1 MFRVFRPIF
10 KDPESGE
17 RRRTLKWYIDLPDH
31 HQHRRRIPAPSCRTE
46 RQAQRFGEMLEALV
60 TARQYGERP
69 DKKLTDWLHGL
80 PKSTIRKLAEI
91 GLIDE
96 QYVTARTTLDQHV
109 ADFEKWLQGT
119 RAKHGFARDP
129 VYIHN
134 VMTQVRYIV
143 RECGCVYWSDLTKAA
158 VESCLGKLE
167 VASKTYNSYLASIK
181 EFGTWMVENGRAVTS
196 PVAAIK
202 PVRWQKTESR
212 RAMTPEEVGKLLA
225 ATVAGPVRYN
235 MTGLD
240 RAVLYL
246 TGIETGFR
254 SGELRELTVDCF
266 DFDNATVTLK
276 AEFCKNRQEAT
287 QYLKQTRAE
296 QLRAYLTGRE
306 PGEKVFHMPIGVK
319 VVKMLR
325 KDLKAAG
332 IKPVDERGV
341 KIVFHCLR
349 YTLSTALDRSGASL
363 KERMMIL
370 RHSDKGS
377 LTLGTYTTL
386 QVVDLRGAIERLP
399 NYPWPVAVEQQR
411 EEKVA

>member
-1 MFRVFRPIF
+1 MRVFKPQF
-10 KDPESGE
+10 KDRDSGE
-17 RRRTLKWYIDLPDH
+17 RRRTEKYYIDFFDAR
-31 HQHRRRIPAPSCRTE
+31 QHRRRIPAPGCQTE

-60 TARQYGERP
+60 TARQYGDRP
-69 DKKLTDWLHGL
+69 DRKLADWLHGL
-80 PKSTIRKLAEI
+80 PKSTLRKLAEI
-91 GLIDE
+91 DLIDE
-96 QYVTARTTLDQHV
+96 QYVTASTALEQHV
-109 ADFEKWLQGT
+109 ADFEKWLRGT

-134 VMTQVRYIV
+134 VLTQVRHII
-143 RECGCVYWSDLTKAA
+143 RECGCVYWNDLTKAA
-158 VESCLGKLE
+158 VESCLGKLD

-181 EFGTWMVENGRAVTS
+181 LFGTWMTENGRAIAS
-196 PVAAIK
+196 PVAGIK

-225 ATVAGPVRYN
+225 ATAAGPVRYN
-235 MTGLD
+235 MSGVD

-246 TGIETGFR
+246 VGIETGFR
-254 SGELRELTVDCF
+254 SGELRELTADCF
-266 DFDNATVTLK
+266 DFDNATVTLR
-276 AEFCKNRQEAT
+276 AEFCKNRQEAV
-287 QYLKQTRAE
+287 QYLKRARAE
-296 QLRAYLTGRE
+296 QLRAYLAGRE
-306 PGEKVFHMPIGVK
+306 PGARIFNMPVGVK

-332 IKPVDERGV
+332 IAPVDERGV

-386 QVVDLRGAIERLP
+386 QVIDLRGAVGSLP
-399 NYPWPVAVEQQR
+399 DYLWPAVAEQYVK
-411 EEKVA
+411 EKVA